1 LGAYDDRSVALLQ
14 MQTPRNMNG
23 AATPAAMQGRT
34 HSLPAVN
41 QRVAELQRI

>member
-1 LGAYDDRSVALLQ
+1 
-14 MQTPRNMNG
+14 MNG
-23 AATPAAMQGRT
+23 AAAPAAIAGRT